1 MEDVAHSLNLFLI
14 GLLNDFSSC
23 LEVWETIVM
32 DDHLSGMDGHTWES
46 EIIPIHCRRLWD
58 CDNKPHFSTTVKLFT
73 RWEVPVYTYL
83 DVCCS
88 CILLVMPPDT
98 DSSFPHDFH
107 LL

>member
-46 EIIPIHCRRLWD
+46 EIIPIHCRRL
-58 CDNKPHFSTTVKLFT
+58 
-73 RWEVPVYTYL
+73 
-83 DVCCS
+83 
-88 CILLVMPPDT
+88 
-98 DSSFPHDFH
+98 
-107 LL
+107 